1 MRPHHYVKNF
11 FIFAPLFFATKIA
24 ETQLLLISLY
34 AFISFSLAASAIY
47 IFNDYNDIG
56 DDKHHPKK
64 KHRPLASGVISK
76 SQAIALIGLLISS
89 SFLIAFTFATQAI
102 PILVAYLLMNI
113 LYCVWLKHVAIIDI
127 TIIAVGFVFRLF
139 IGATVTDIPLSMWIV
154 VMTFMLALFMA
165 LAKRRD
171 DVLIFN
177 GTGKKMRKVV
187 DGYNIDFL
195 NMSMAIMASVIIVA
209 YTIYTT
215 SADVI
220 ARVGSNHLYIT
231 TLFVVVGIMRYL
243 QITFVL
249 EESGSPTQVLLKDR
263 FLQLTLL
270 GWIATFGWLLY

>member
-1 MRPHHYVKNF
+1 M
-11 FIFAPLFFATKIA
+11 KIT
-24 ETQLLLISLY
+24 ETQLFLNSLY

-47 IFNDYNDIG
+47 IYNDYNDID
-56 DDKHHPKK
+56 DDKLHPKK
-64 KHRPLASGVISK
+64 KYRPLASGAITI

-89 SFLIAFTFATQAI
+89 AFLIAFTFTPEAI
-102 PILVAYLLMNI
+102 PILAAYILMNI

-127 TIIAVGFVFRLF
+127 TIIAVGFVLRLF
-139 IGATVTDIPLSMWIV
+139 IGSAVTDTPLSMWIV

-177 GTGKKMRKVV
+177 LTGKKMRKVV

-195 NMSMAIMASVIIVA
+195 NMSMAIIASVIIVA

-215 SADVI
+215 TAAAI
-220 ARVGSNHLYIT
+220 ARVGSQHLYIT
-231 TLFVVVGIMRYL
+231 TIFVVIGIMRYL

-249 EESGSPTQVLLKDR
+249 EESGSPTHILLKDR
-263 FLQLTLL
+263 FLQITLL
-270 GWIATFGWLLY
+270 GWIATFGWLLYLCS